1 MPHDSPPL
9 RTSRPVKRALV
20 SAFAL
25 ASVAVLLAGCERPTF
40 GDSSADGPE
49 PLSDNAVYNDM
60 AAWDACLILNDLEP
74 VIDYMGIEG
83 WGSSTGGNPLPTAQ
97 RFGNTWDPGATGC
110 GGLIYLGS
118 FEGFGVTGELLVK
131 IVPAEN
137 EDQAATAY
145 ADRVAY
151 AETEAAKWTE
161 VTSEEFSDPWDQGTM
176 MAWTGNAENSV
187 VHIIAQDGQWVFNI
201 RLYHSQDWG
210 AGAIGGEPILSF
222 TPEERN
228 RWLVDTYLPE
238 ANQLINDAIAAGQ

>member
-1 MPHDSPPL
+1 
-9 RTSRPVKRALV
+9 
-20 SAFAL
+20 
-25 ASVAVLLAGCERPTF
+25 VLTGCERPTF
-40 GDSSADGPE
+40 GDSGAEGPE
-49 PLSDNAVYNDM
+49 PLSDDPVYNDM
-60 AAWDACLILNDLEP
+60 AAWDACWILEDLQP
-74 VIDYMGIEG
+74 IIDYMGIEG
-83 WGSSTGGNPLPTAQ
+83 FGSSSGAGKPLPTAQ

-118 FEGFGVTGELLVK
+118 YEGLGVSGELLVK

-151 AETEAAKWTE
+151 AEAEAAKWTGLQ
-161 VTSEEFSDPWDQGTM
+161 TEEFSEPWDRGTM
-176 MAWTGNAENSV
+176 LSWTGNAESPV
-187 VHIIAQDGQWVFNI
+187 VHIVAQDGQWVFNI

-210 AGAIGGEPILSF
+210 AGNGEPVLAY

-238 ANQLINDAIAAGQ
+238 ANQIINASIAAVQ

>member
-1 MPHDSPPL
+1 
-9 RTSRPVKRALV
+9 VKRALV